1 MRSIAPNPFSIKR
14 SMEAVEISR
23 RQHDAGAKSQFLA
36 QRFKAASENVTD
48 AEHAQIPFPGK
59 AQARNIALMLTSMKQ
74 GVPSAWHQ

>member
-14 SMEAVEISR
+14 SMEAAEISR

-48 AEHAQIPFPGK
+48 AEHA
-59 AQARNIALMLTSMKQ
+59 
-74 GVPSAWHQ
+74 